1 MQTLLEVPRSPETT
15 QLALLNIDRKGMPE
29 LERKSKE
36 LFTINA
42 GDTLS
47 EGVHMYVT
55 HREGNKY
62 NEGNRVHNN
71 FLEDCTLLFKGNSTK
86 LKELDTKISIG
97 LVVAVVGSSLS
108 FLPFV
113 GFFSVLGWG
122 AVAYYG
128 SQRGIAYKEYQESLN
143 LLVAS
148 CNWSLGGADGIVGRS
163 VTEQPAILAM
173 MTALYPV
180 LTKQDVENLIADD
193 IEGVF
198 LEMQRRCD
206 LSRPSFFSRKE
217 KTSQEDKLALSKAES
232 KFNHA
237 FYGFNKGTA
246 SEFLDALLAIVPDL
260 YRACVKACT
269 EAQKQSFH
277 PELKRP

>member
-1 MQTLLEVPRSPETT
+1 MQAVFEVLRSPETT
-15 QLALLNIDRKGMPE
+15 QLAPLIIDTPNGISA
-29 LERKSKE
+29 LETRAKSF
-36 LFTINA
+36 FTIRDSSSLSPDEKMGVSIVETYNFA
-42 GDTLS
+42 EDTHPAYLD
-47 EGVHMYVT
+47 E
-55 HREGNKY
+55 
-62 NEGNRVHNN
+62 
-71 FLEDCTLLFKGNSTK
+71 CTRLFKANSTK

-128 SQRGIAYKEYQESLN
+128 SQRGVAYKEYHDSLN

-148 CNWSLGGADGIVGRS
+148 CNWSLGGANDTVDRS
-163 VTEQPAILAM
+163 VTTNPVIQSM

-180 LTKQDVENLIADD
+180 LTKQDVANLIADD
-193 IEGVF
+193 IEGAF
-198 LEMQRRCD
+198 LEMQRKCD

-217 KTSQEDKLALSKAES
+217 ETSPEDKLALSKAES

-246 SEFLDALLAIVPDL
+246 SDFLDALLAIVPDL
-260 YRACVKACT
+260 YRACANACSQAH
-269 EAQKQSFH
+269 EQYFPAQKC
-277 PELKRP
+277 E

>member
-1 MQTLLEVPRSPETT
+1 MQAVFEVIHPKKATPLASFNIDTPTGIATLETRAKCFFTIRDSSSLSPEE
-15 QLALLNIDRKGMPE
+15 KM
-29 LERKSKE
+29 
-36 LFTINA
+36 
-42 GDTLS
+42 
-47 EGVHMYVT
+47 GVIIT
-55 HREGNKY
+55 DKY
-62 NEGNRVHNN
+62 NGAKEGHDAY
-71 FLEDCTLLFKGNSTK
+71 LAACTTLFKANSTK

-97 LVVAVVGSSLS
+97 LVVAVAGSSLS

-148 CNWSLGGADGIVGRS
+148 CNWSLGGDNDTVDQS
-163 VTEQPAILAM
+163 VTTNPVIQSM

-193 IEGVF
+193 IEGAF

-217 KTSQEDKLALSKAES
+217 ETSPEDKLALSKAES

-237 FYGFNKGTA
+237 FYGFNKGKA
-246 SEFLDALLAIVPDL
+246 SDFLDALLAIVPDL

-269 EAQKQSFH
+269 EAHKQYFAAES
-277 PELKRP
+277 KRA